1 MVESEATEK
10 SRKGLAWRGRP
21 ASEKR
26 EIIGQGRRLLRR
38 PEERDVAFRPSRMR
52 LCAPGE
58 SDVLHFT
65 STTTWKN
72 RIIITW
78 HRYRP
83 PDYRDLISFTVYY
96 KEA

>member
-1 MVESEATEK
+1 M
-10 SRKGLAWRGRP
+10 RGRGKRGDKVAAVCHSRC
-21 ASEKR
+21 AS
-26 EIIGQGRRLLRR
+26 
-38 PEERDVAFRPSRMR
+38 
-52 LCAPGE
+52 APGE

-65 STTTWKN
+65 STNTWKN

>member
-1 MVESEATEK
+1 MGQVACQTLRGK
-10 SRKGLAWRGRP
+10 GRP
-21 ASEKR
+21 S
-26 EIIGQGRRLLRR
+26 LSLT
-38 PEERDVAFRPSRMR
+38 DVPF
-52 LCAPGE
+52 APGE

>member
-1 MVESEATEK
+1 MAQADEPA
-10 SRKGLAWRGRP
+10 RAWEGRAEITVP
-21 ASEKR
+21 HGCAS
-26 EIIGQGRRLLRR
+26 
-38 PEERDVAFRPSRMR
+38 
-52 LCAPGE
+52 APGE

-65 STTTWKN
+65 STTTSKN

-83 PDYRDLISFTVYY
+83 PDSRDLISFTVYY

>member
-1 MVESEATEK
+1 MEARLKKWEIVQN
-10 SRKGLAWRGRP
+10 RP
-21 ASEKR
+21 
-26 EIIGQGRRLLRR
+26 LLRHG
-38 PEERDVAFRPSRMR
+38 EEKDVDLCHLWLC

>member
-1 MVESEATEK
+1 MSLT
-10 SRKGLAWRGRP
+10 
-21 ASEKR
+21 
-26 EIIGQGRRLLRR
+26 
-38 PEERDVAFRPSRMR
+38 DVPP
-52 LCAPGE
+52 APGE

-65 STTTWKN
+65 STNTWKN

>member
-1 MVESEATEK
+1 MHVQLW
-10 SRKGLAWRGRP
+10 RRGKGASTGSWR
-21 ASEKR
+21 ALS
-26 EIIGQGRRLLRR
+26 LT
-38 PEERDVAFRPSRMR
+38 VC

>member
-1 MVESEATEK
+1 MSGPGQRRA
-10 SRKGLAWRGRP
+10 LRGVTDAR
-21 ASEKR
+21 AS
-26 EIIGQGRRLLRR
+26 
-38 PEERDVAFRPSRMR
+38 
-52 LCAPGE
+52 APGE

-65 STTTWKN
+65 STSTWKN